1 MLQLQHLSDINCRQ
15 VSEAHHVN
23 ITGDAASFR
32 QGPSGVSHLVTTY
45 LSPRR
50 QGLSQ
55 ADVHLSLIFLFFF
68 LQFSSLGCNF
78 LLFSPGSFM
87 SGFLLSELISGIF
100 GLCIGFLPI
109 RIKCS
114 CLGKAQCFLEVG
126 GGGMATDC
134 QYQHLLI
141 SSVIICTLC
150 SPNTQKSFSQNFFLI
165 AQSASTVGLYDIK

>member
-1 MLQLQHLSDINCRQ
+1 
-15 VSEAHHVN
+15 
-23 ITGDAASFR
+23 
-32 QGPSGVSHLVTTY
+32 
-45 LSPRR
+45 
-50 QGLSQ
+50 
-55 ADVHLSLIFLFFF
+55 
-68 LQFSSLGCNF
+68 
-78 LLFSPGSFM
+78 M
-87 SGFLLSELISGIF
+87 SGYLLSELISGIF

-114 CLGKAQCFLEVG
+114 CLGIAQCFLEVG

-165 AQSASTVGLYDIK
+165 AQSASTVGLCDIK